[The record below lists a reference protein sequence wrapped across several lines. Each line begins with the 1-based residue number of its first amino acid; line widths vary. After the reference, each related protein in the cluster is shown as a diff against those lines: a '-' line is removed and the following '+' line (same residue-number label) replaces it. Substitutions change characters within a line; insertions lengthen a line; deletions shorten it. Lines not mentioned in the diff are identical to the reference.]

1 MLPYVWIPSTASW
14 STLLLLHSWMQ
25 KKRGKSF
32 NYQSARLHIQ
42 DIVQKKYTVY
52 SKYVGII
59 LWNYQCSTFSKSN
72 NTCLTVRSPTSDV
85 WGVVIGA
92 SNVSCPSNS
101 ETSLTFLQQQ
111 TMRYSG
117 ISVTVSTQRSAS
129 EALTLSSEV
138 PVLPSEAKIDS
149 TPK

>member
-14 STLLLLHSWMQ
+14 SILLLLHSWMQ
-25 KKRGKSF
+25 KKGGKALSKC
-32 NYQSARLHIQ
+32 LHIQ

-72 NTCLTVRSPTSDV
+72 NTCWTVRSPMSDV

-92 SNVSCPSNS
+92 SKVSCPSNS

-129 EALTLSSEV
+129 EALTLSPEV